1 MTEKKLQ
8 VFVKSTTDILWEGE
22 ADSVSSVNSQG
33 PFDILPFHSNF
44 ISVVEQKQIIVRIGR
59 DMKEFNFPFS
69 VLYAHSNTVEIYT
82 DL

>member
-1 MTEKKLQ
+1 MSDKKLS

-22 ADSVSSVNSQG
+22 ADSISSVNSQG

-44 ISVVEQKQIIVRIGR
+44 ISVIEEKPIIIRIGK
-59 DMKEFNFPFS
+59 DKKEFTFSFS
-69 VLYAHSNTVEIYT
+69 VMYAHSNYVEIYT